1 MSKPKVTQPPAL
13 SSFPEVMQPAMQVV
27 YDNYFEACAERE
39 RWSAE
44 RSAKLEAILVMAR
57 GANVPLIAADGT
69 TV

>member
-1 MSKPKVTQPPAL
+1 MSKPKVTSPPSL
-13 SSFPEVMQPAMQVV
+13 TDFPEVMQGAMQVI

-57 GANVPLIAADGT
+57 GANVPLIAADGSK
-69 TV
+69 V